1 MIYEAT
7 KSFRLCMAAI
17 GFTTA
22 PVMEASLAE
31 VDQGLG

>member
-7 KSFRLCMAAI
+7 KSFTLFIAAI

-31 VDQGLG
+31 AEQGLG